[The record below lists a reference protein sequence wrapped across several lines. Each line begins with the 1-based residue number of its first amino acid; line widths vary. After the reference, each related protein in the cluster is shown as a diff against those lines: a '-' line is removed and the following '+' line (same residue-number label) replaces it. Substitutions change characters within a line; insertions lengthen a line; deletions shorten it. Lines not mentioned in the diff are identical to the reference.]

1 MRKLVL
7 GVLIVIGS
15 AGALILLFAG
25 IPRRGFE
32 IESYFQDIQGLRDG
46 APVRLAGV
54 EIGTVK
60 KVQIRPERRDAP
72 AEVTM
77 SIQTPYELKIP
88 NDAIV
93 SVSSAGV
100 FGPSFADIDIRSTSG
115 PPVQRGGVLKSRQSE
130 DMTQAILQKLTD
142 ALKGCNAKF
151 ADPAAEKKMSK

>member
-1 MRKLVL
+1 MRKVVL
-7 GVLIVIGS
+7 GSIVIIGC

-32 IESYFQDIQGLRDG
+32 IRSYFQDVQGLRGG

-54 EIGTVK
+54 EVGVVK
-60 KVQIRPERRDAP
+60 AVQVRPERRETP
-72 AEVTM
+72 AEVSM

-93 SVSSAGV
+93 FVSSSGV
-100 FGPSFADIDIRSTSG
+100 LGPTFAEIDIRGTSG

-130 DMTQAILQKLTD
+130 DLTQAILQKLNEVLKHCDTKAADTAD
-142 ALKGCNAKF
+142 A
-151 ADPAAEKKMSK
+151 KKK